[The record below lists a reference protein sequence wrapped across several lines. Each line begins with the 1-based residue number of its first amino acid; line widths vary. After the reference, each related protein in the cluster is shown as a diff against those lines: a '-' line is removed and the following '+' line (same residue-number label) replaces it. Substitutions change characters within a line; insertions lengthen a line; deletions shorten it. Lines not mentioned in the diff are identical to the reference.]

1 MAALKGLV
9 EFQLKN
15 ATELLELLGKEQVAI
30 AQRIS
35 KEIEALAIQKNTLIT
50 QLQTTDERIG
60 RHPEVESL
68 TTDPELQTLVE
79 QIRELI
85 TECQQRNE
93 LNGEALQRAQLSF
106 HKLNNLMKQSQGK
119 VGMTYTAKGQTNN
132 VSTLGTNIKA

>member
-9 EFQLKN
+9 EFQLQN
-15 ATELLELLGKEQVAI
+15 ANELLSLLAQEQVAI
-30 AQRIS
+30 TQRIS
-35 KEIEALAIQKNTLIT
+35 KQIEALALQKSTLIT

-60 RHPEVESL
+60 RHPDVESL
-68 TTDPELQTLVE
+68 TTDPELKSLVE
-79 QIRELI
+79 QIRTLI
-85 TECQQRNE
+85 LECQQRNE

-132 VSTLGTNIKA
+132 VSTLGTNLKA